1 MELENK
7 MEPIDSL
14 IKFLQSSI
22 SPIVLISGVG
32 LLLLSLSNRLGR
44 TTDKS
49 RMIVKEL
56 RSTDIKFKERKIVQ
70 LKILYKRSKIL
81 RLSIVAISF
90 SILTSS
96 LIIPI
101 LLIMNLVD
109 INLKVI
115 GILLFLLS
123 VLGIIFSAILLF
135 LDVTL
140 SLKAL
145 DLEVKEYI

>member
-1 MELENK
+1 MES
-7 MEPIDSL
+7 IDSL

-49 RMIVKEL
+49 REIVKEL
-56 RSTDIKFKERKIVQ
+56 RSTEAKFKERKIVQ

-81 RLSIVAISF
+81 RLSIVGISF

-109 INLKVI
+109 INLQVI
-115 GILLFLLS
+115 GIVLFLLS

>member
-1 MELENK
+1 MES
-7 MEPIDSL
+7 IDSL

-49 RMIVKEL
+49 REIVKEL
-56 RSTDIKFKERKIVQ
+56 RSTEAKFKERKIVQ

-81 RLSIVAISF
+81 RLSIVGISF

-109 INLKVI
+109 INLQVI
-115 GILLFLLS
+115 GIVLFLFS

>member
-1 MELENK
+1 MDSTE
-7 MEPIDSL
+7 SL
-14 IKFLQSSI
+14 IRFLQSSI

-49 RMIVKEL
+49 REIVKEL
-56 RSTDIKFKERKIVQ
+56 RSTEAKFKKRKTVQ
-70 LKILYKRSKIL
+70 LKILYRRSKIL
-81 RLSIVAISF
+81 RLSIVSISF

-115 GILLFLLS
+115 GIVLFLLS

>member
-1 MELENK
+1 

-14 IKFLQSSI
+14 IKFFQSSI

-49 RMIVKEL
+49 RELVKEL
-56 RSTDIKFKERKIVQ
+56 RSTETKFKERKIVQ

-81 RLSIVAISF
+81 RLSIVGISF

-109 INLKVI
+109 INLEII
-115 GILLFLLS
+115 GIVFFLLS

-135 LDVTL
+135 LDVSL

-145 DLEVKEYI
+145 DLEVKEHI

>member
-1 MELENK
+1 

-14 IKFLQSSI
+14 IKFFQSSI

-49 RMIVKEL
+49 RELVKEL
-56 RSTDIKFKERKIVQ
+56 RTVDVKNKNRKIIQ
-70 LKILYKRSKIL
+70 LRILYKRSKIL

-101 LLIMNLVD
+101 LLIMNLID
-109 INLKVI
+109 INLKAI
-115 GILLFLLS
+115 GIFLFLLS
-123 VLGIIFSAILLF
+123 VIGIIFSAILLF
-135 LDVTL
+135 LDVTF

-145 DLEVKEYI
+145 DLEVKEFI